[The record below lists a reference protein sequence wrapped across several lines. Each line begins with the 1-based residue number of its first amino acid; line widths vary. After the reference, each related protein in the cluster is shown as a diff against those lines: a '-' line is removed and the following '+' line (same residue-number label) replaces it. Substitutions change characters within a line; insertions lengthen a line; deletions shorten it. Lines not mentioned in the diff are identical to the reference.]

1 MNSTVIEKI
10 EEQIGLTFENKELI
24 LNAFVHRSYLNENR
38 SFTLPSNERLEFLGD
53 ACLELV
59 VSEYLFLTYPSE
71 PEGML
76 TNYRSSLVNTQS
88 LAVSAKQNNLG
99 NYLLLSKGEE
109 DGGGRESEYLLA
121 NTFESVIGAIY
132 LDQGYDAAKEFIHQN
147 VLNKLQEI
155 IENELYK
162 DPKSK
167 LQENSQAEYGVTPDY
182 KVISEDGPDHDK
194 TFTVA
199 VYLNNNVISKGEG
212 SSKQKAELNAAQCA
226 LIALEKSKQE

>member
-1 MNSTVIEKI
+1 MDSTVIEKI